1 VYIRV
6 SLSCLLINYFRL
18 GGRNFFRPKEYNLI
32 FCRQENW
39 CRVTTPT
46 EFSTEDDNHLFT
58 PQEASRILPDIK
70 PRLKEIIERKR
81 IADELKNEIEHYGLV
96 GFETPELTQKNE
108 ELDAV
113 VKDLMSRVSELEDLG
128 VRVRD
133 IDTGLI
139 DFPANRFGNTVY
151 LCWRYGESDIEFWH
165 AENEGFSGRKMLNQ
179 QVISP

>member
-1 VYIRV
+1 M
-6 SLSCLLINYFRL
+6 
-18 GGRNFFRPKEYNLI
+18 
-32 FCRQENW
+32 
-39 CRVTTPT
+39 
-46 EFSTEDDNHLFT
+46 
-58 PQEASRILPDIK
+58 
-70 PRLKEIIERKR
+70 
-81 IADELKNEIEHYGLV
+81 